1 MTPALSQLPIMS
13 FLKVSNHI
21 GTFKMDSRFQE
32 IEKFYLFAA
41 GTGITPMCKLIQ
53 AIEKLSQID
62 SKPSRSVLLMDFN
75 KTQKDIIWNDLL
87 KETTEKNYQLKV
99 VHILS
104 QEDSWNGDKGR
115 VNKDLLEKY
124 IDIKDNPKKM
134 AFVCGPILFNKEC
147 ER

>member
-13 FLKVSNHI
+13 FLKISNHI

-32 IEKFYLFAA
+32 IENFYLLAA

-53 AIEKLSQID
+53 AIEKLSQTD

-124 IDIKDNPKKM
+124 IDIKNNPKKM

>member
-1 MTPALSQLPIMS
+1 
-13 FLKVSNHI
+13 
-21 GTFKMDSRFQE
+21 MDSKFQE
-32 IEKFYLFAA
+32 NENFYLLAA

-53 AIEKLSQID
+53 AIEKLSHTD
-62 SKPSRSVLLMDFN
+62 SKTSRAVLLLDFN
-75 KTQKDIIWNDLL
+75 KTEKDIIWNDLL
-87 KETTEKNYQLKV
+87 KEATEKNYQLKV

-124 IDIKDNPKKM
+124 INLKNNPKKM